1 MLLMRNEAT
10 DGEDA
15 ELQIGNGRTEPG
27 GPTLPMLSTVGTSV
41 SPSSGRRVRLKKLNI
56 QPEAV
61 TRLVERSG
69 GKRD

>member
-1 MLLMRNEAT
+1 MLLICNETA
-10 DGEDA
+10 DGEDT
-15 ELQIGNGRTEPG
+15 ELQIGYGRTEPG